1 MEISYTNLNENNSI
15 IKPALSELNTPLKN
29 YLQIKLEARI
39 VYLSTMYI
47 CRMAQTNYTKE
58 WVSNFTA
65 KVLKMSL
72 MLS

>member
-47 CRMAQTNYTKE
+47 CGMAQTNYTKE
-58 WVSNFTA
+58 
-65 KVLKMSL
+65 
-72 MLS
+72 